1 MLNTIPNYEKH
12 SNYGILSMNQNKT
25 QMKFIKEKDDDRR
38 DYIFQKD
45 NTTVIGVI
53 LVSSVI
59 VFVLG
64 IVAMTYFNLG

>member
-1 MLNTIPNYEKH
+1 
-12 SNYGILSMNQNKT
+12 
-25 QMKFIKEKDDDRR
+25 MKFIKEKDDDRR